1 MTDVDDLNVDITN
14 HPMWEVISQLD
25 VPLGTDGVEI
35 NSHMD
40 ADRAMRAIAAID
52 KEIEDEFKYLS
63 EAVEFYQNRVNQ
75 RKNAQDYFKEKIAEH
90 LEYLKDQGQPTK
102 VATPAGTAYF
112 TTRKSVEWPDDE
124 TLLDYAKSMGLEIKV
139 KESVSKTD
147 VGIFVRTLGVKPKW
161 YKESESTSLVIKM
174 KK

>member
-1 MTDVDDLNVDITN
+1 MIDVDDLNVDITN
-14 HPMWEVISQLD
+14 HPMWEVISQQD

-40 ADRAMRAIAAID
+40 ADRTMRAMLYIQQEILDEQMYLDEAI
-52 KEIEDEFKYLS
+52 
-63 EAVEFYQNRVNQ
+63 EFYKNRIAQ
-75 RKNAQDYFKEKIAEH
+75 REKGYDYLKSKIAEH